1 MADELTLTATVAFAK
16 GTIRQTK
23 TISELLIDV
32 TGDKYVSGV
41 QEIGYEAA
49 EALTLGGIASPG
61 YCVLKNLDA
70 TNYVTI
76 RDGAE
81 GDDLVKLLAGDVA
94 IFRLGSATP
103 YALADTAAV
112 DLEYLIFET

>member
-23 TISELLIDV
+23 SISELLIDV

-41 QEIGYEAA
+41 QEIGTEA
-49 EALTLGGIASPG
+49 EELTLGGITSPG
-61 YCVLKNLDA
+61 YCVLKNLDG